1 VGPSAKKYRGKED
14 KKKRRNACNYQNTFL
29 VSLGEKTKNTIR
41 VSCTLLSWG
50 NGEKRMGIEGPI
62 GPRRKGNEREGGKA
76 RREPLGGIV
85 RYIGS
90 PRQVVFFSCRMT
102 QSCEEL
108 PDRIS
113 RGGPLLH
120 YKAPVR
126 S

>member
-1 VGPSAKKYRGKED
+1 MKRVQLPKRVAGFPRGEDEEQHPRVLHALVVGQRRETNGDRGSDWTPEEGKQERERGK
-14 KKKRRNACNYQNTFL
+14 
-29 VSLGEKTKNTIR
+29 V
-41 VSCTLLSWG
+41 
-50 NGEKRMGIEGPI
+50 
-62 GPRRKGNEREGGKA
+62 
-76 RREPLGGIV
+76 RRELLGGIV

-102 QSCEEL
+102 QSREEL

-113 RGGPLLH
+113 RGGPLPP